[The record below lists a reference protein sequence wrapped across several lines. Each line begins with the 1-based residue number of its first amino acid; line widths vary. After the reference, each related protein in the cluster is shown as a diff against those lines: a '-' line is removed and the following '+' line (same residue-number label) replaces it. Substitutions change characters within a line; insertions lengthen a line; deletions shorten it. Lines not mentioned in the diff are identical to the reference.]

1 LNLDTPRRPVVQVVD
16 QESLDEML
24 EALKQNADTL
34 AIDTERASGF
44 RYSQRA
50 YLVQIGLA
58 AGSIYLID
66 PVALDDTS
74 PGWNELVAKEIN
86 SRSWLLHAATQDIPC
101 LTELGFA
108 SQTIID
114 TELAARLAGYE
125 KVGLGSMVTEL
136 LDLELAKEH
145 SASDWSIRP
154 LQASLLN
161 YAALDVDVLHDLWA
175 EIEKSLESQSKS
187 QWAKEEFASLQ
198 NFRPKPIA
206 QEPWRNLPG
215 LSRVKDQVKLK
226 AAAALWLARNEIAIE
241 SDLAPGRLIP
251 DRSIMAAIEKVP
263 RSKHEL
269 SQNKLFQGR
278 ASRSMLSVWWEAIEG
293 SKNLEILPAPEHT
306 GALPN
311 HKSWE
316 KRFPEAHVRLKLVRE
331 LVMAKATEL
340 IVPVEN
346 LLTPEFLRRVC
357 FEPEKDIAAQL
368 RNLGARDWQ
377 IEITTELIEE
387 GLELALTEN
396 SHPQTP

>member
-1 LNLDTPRRPVVQVVD
+1 
-16 QESLDEML
+16 ML
-24 EALKQNADTL
+24 QALKQNSETL
-34 AIDTERASGF
+34 AVDTERASGF

-58 AGSIYLID
+58 EGDIYLID
-66 PVALDDTS
+66 PVALEVCS
-74 PGWNELVAKEIN
+74 PGWNKLVAAEIN

-101 LTELGFA
+101 LTELGFR
-108 SQTIID
+108 SESIID

-125 KVGLGSMVTEL
+125 KVGLGSMALEV

-145 SASDWSIRP
+145 SASDWSVRP

-175 EIEKSLESQSKS
+175 EIEKSLAAQSKT
-187 QWAKEEFASLQ
+187 QWAIEEFAALQ
-198 NFRPKPIA
+198 NFKPKPVA

-226 AAAALWLARNEIAIE
+226 AAAALWLVRDEIASE
-241 SDLAPGRLIP
+241 TDLAPGRLIP
-251 DRSIMAAIEKVP
+251 DRSIMAAVEKVP

-278 ASRSMLSVWWEAIEG
+278 ASRSKLGVWWEAIEN
-293 SKNLEILPAPEHT
+293 SRNLEILPAPEHT

-316 KRFPEAHVRLKLVRE
+316 RRFPEAHVRLKIVRE
-331 LVMAKATEL
+331 LVMAKAAEL
-340 IVPVEN
+340 VVPVEN

-357 FEPEKDIAAQL
+357 FEPESDLAAQL
-368 RNLGARDWQ
+368 HTLGARNWQ
-377 IEITTELIEE
+377 IDITAEVIAE
-387 GLELALTEN
+387 GLVLAEAEN
-396 SHPQTP
+396 SLPQTP